1 MGTQDIAALTR
12 RAFGLW
18 NAREFDQLLE
28 MFHEDGVWDI
38 TPVGVPDM
46 GAYRGHTAIRRF
58 FDEWLEAFPD
68 SEIAVEGVEVR
79 GRWGLATVLQRV
91 SGGSS
96 GAPVPF
102 HYYGIGRWRDE
113 RLEFVENHTDPDGGR
128 RAFDHYVAS
137 EQPDSVEKV
146 PEPSR

>member
-1 MGTQDIAALTR
+1 VDPGDIEALTK
-12 RAFGLW
+12 RAFELW
-18 NAREFDQLLE
+18 NARDFDALLE

-38 TPVGVPDM
+38 TPVGLPGM
-46 GAYRGHTAIRRF
+46 GAYRGHTSIRRF
-58 FDEWLEAFPD
+58 FAEWLEAFPD
-68 SEIAVEGVEVR
+68 SEIEVEKVETR

-102 HYYGIGRWRDE
+102 YYYGIGRWRDG
-113 RLEFVENHTDPDGGR
+113 RLEFVENYTDASEGR

-137 EQPDSVEKV
+137 ESR
-146 PEPSR
+146 EPAVSDAQV